1 MYRQIAFQSKGL
13 WGVLRLER
21 LILGGKTDGRRL
33 RTGKDEKKI
42 QDFSWIFHVGEAYR
56 FNYMCEAYRFNCMS
70 EAYRFNDATSV
81 VPRSAGDFEIE
92 QPAARRASNF
102 ASAVSF
108 PPVMIAPA

>member
-56 FNYMCEAYRFNCMS
+56 FNYMCEAYRFN
-70 EAYRFNDATSV
+70 DATSV